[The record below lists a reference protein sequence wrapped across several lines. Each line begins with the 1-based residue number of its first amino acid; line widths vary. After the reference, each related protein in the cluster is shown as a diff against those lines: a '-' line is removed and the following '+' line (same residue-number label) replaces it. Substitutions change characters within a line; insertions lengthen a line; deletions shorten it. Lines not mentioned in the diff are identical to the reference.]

1 MFRWSE
7 TAFGKKKR
15 VQQHN
20 YLCKI
25 LKIIKSGKYM
35 EENWTIKKLGK
46 NNWGVFLSR
55 GFHNP
60 GLHGL
65 SPLCAIGKVA
75 TFFRIIFFVF
85 IFIVGLIDG
94 RQWDDHKQTQ
104 TTPVTQLASKSIDQ
118 GEAETDWVGWI
129 QLFSVSDKTFLILV
143 SMPPA
148 EATIDCF
155 TEKDWYL
162 HQGSNQTSYSTS
174 SSLAAWLE
182 LVGFLVNN
190 VNNDWL

>member
-25 LKIIKSGKYM
+25 LKIIMSGKYM

-85 IFIVGLIDG
+85 IFIVGLID
-94 RQWDDHKQTQ
+94 RRHWDDHKQTQ

-155 TEKDWYL
+155 TEKTGIFIKVPTKLQIQHHHHWRRDW
-162 HQGSNQTSYSTS
+162 
-174 SSLAAWLE
+174 SLWA
-182 LVGFLVNN
+182 FL
-190 VNNDWL
+190 